1 MIHPWFCRSICSC
14 DNVSPCIHAFMLYS
28 NCVVV
33 QSHFVWWFM
42 ILSVHLAMH
51 PWLYVPAHNVS
62 PCIWLHICDRAKLF
76 WFKFMIFSVHLS
88 MHPCQS
94 ICDNVSLC
102 AHASMLYVMTPW
114 FKYMIFSV
122 HLSMYPCIHVSLY
135 VIMSV
140 YAPMHPCFILCS
152 ISWSCLAIL
161 CGFKFMIL
169 AVHSPMHPC
178 NCDYVS
184 LCVQASML
192 NPTSPLLF
200 L

>member
-102 AHASMLYVMTPW
+102 AHALCHDPMIQIHDILSPFIHVSVHPCQSICDNVSLCAHASMLYSMFYIMVM
-114 FKYMIFSV
+114 
-122 HLSMYPCIHVSLY
+122 LSYLVWIQIHDIGS
-135 VIMSV
+135 SFT
-140 YAPMHPCFILCS
+140 H
-152 ISWSCLAIL
+152 
-161 CGFKFMIL
+161 
-169 AVHSPMHPC
+169 
-178 NCDYVS
+178 
-184 LCVQASML
+184 ASM
-192 NPTSPLLF
+192 
-200 L
+200 